1 MAPSKRLLSWPSSS
15 DDDVSAG
22 GGELSRP
29 RKRWRAL
36 VLGLGVKRK
45 RSMEGVFGFREL
57 MGEEFMGMFL
67 PFFGKMVQKVVS
79 EEVEKA
85 IFRRVSTPAPP
96 RLLVALNQQRPRFQL
111 MFLNELKPVY
121 TLMKLEA
128 KDGPGLKVA
137 IVERLE
143 NNQMRI
149 VRFGHLSSAKVEV
162 VVLHGNF
169 NAKNE
174 EQWAPEDFSKQIVCG
189 REKSAQLLTGNL
201 TLKLNGGEALLENAT
216 FTDNS
221 SFTSTKKFRL
231 GLRLVNDSEDR
242 VLEGIT
248 EPFRVKERRV
258 EGFEKHYPPMLD
270 DEVWRLEKI
279 GRNGAHHQALTN
291 SGVDTVQKFLQ
302 AYFTDEKK
310 LIQTFSKMSQA
321 AWKIIISHAMTCE
334 VGDDLCLYEAKG
346 NNMGLFFDAIYQ
358 LVGVKFGDSYKPINE
373 LDKIEKNAVETIKQ
387 AAYENLSGIQY
398 DHKMVNNYPVP
409 LHRFHCG
416 GTSMLT
422 NFVPNQQIPTCGQYN
437 SALAG
442 QPFESTENFSSFQGA
457 SNASVDRSRFVQGQT
472 SNVQFSQQSVMG
484 NVIPHH
490 SNQGTFIPGPR
501 ITPLCIPNTEKTY
514 FYPNAHSNIQAD
526 QTATRIG
533 QYGHN
538 ERSHSPEESYKR
550 FSPDSFLRTD
560 EVVALMQP
568 HLVPPSNSENFSNQ
582 LNLVSNDQI
591 SQQIAAPFQPSR
603 TNSFDASSCDQLIQ
617 NFISQ
622 FSSNEGVAMP
632 LSPHQ
637 GSIETG
643 ICGEALQSLE
653 KGFASPPSKAKTC
666 PNNMSLVK
674 TGCKN
679 SRSKIH
685 PGVDADVLQ
694 TSDQLELMILSK
706 S

>member
-1 MAPSKRLLSWPSSS
+1 
-15 DDDVSAG
+15 
-22 GGELSRP
+22 
-29 RKRWRAL
+29 
-36 VLGLGVKRK
+36 
-45 RSMEGVFGFREL
+45 MEGVFGFREM

-85 IFRRVSTPAPP
+85 IFRQVSTPAPP
-96 RLLVALNQQRPRFQL
+96 RLLAGLNQQRPRYQL
-111 MFLNELKPVY
+111 VFLNELKPVY

-149 VRFGHLSSAKVEV
+149 VRFGHLASAKVEV

-174 EQWAPEDFSKQIVCG
+174 EQWTPEDFSKQIVCG

-231 GLRLVNDSEDR
+231 GLRLANNSEDR

-302 AYFTDEKK
+302 SYFTDEKK
-310 LIQTFSKMSQA
+310 LFQTFSKMSQA
-321 AWKIIISHAMTCE
+321 AWKTIISHAMTCE
-334 VGDDLCLYEAKG
+334 VGDDLCLYEVKG
-346 NNMGLFFDAIYQ
+346 NNVGLFFDAIYQ

-373 LDKIEKNAVETIKQ
+373 LDEIEQSAVETMKQ
-387 AAYENLSGIQY
+387 LAYANISGIQY

-422 NFVPNQQIPTCGQYN
+422 DFIPKQQIPTCGQYN

-442 QPFESTENFSSFQGA
+442 QPFESTENFSSFQEA
-457 SNASVDRSRFVQGQT
+457 SNQASVDMSRFVQGQT
-472 SNVQFSQQSVMG
+472 SNVQFSQQLGMG
-484 NVIPHH
+484 NFIPHH
-490 SNQGTFIPGPR
+490 SNQGTFIPRPR

-514 FYPNAHSNIQAD
+514 FNPNAHSSIQAD
-526 QTATRIG
+526 HAATRIG
-533 QYGHN
+533 QYAHN

-550 FSPDSFLRTD
+550 FSPDNFLHTD

-568 HLVPPSNSENFSNQ
+568 HLVPPSNSENFSNL
-582 LNLVSNDQI
+582 LNLSSNDQT

-603 TNSFDASSCDQLIQ
+603 TNSFDSSSCDQLIQ

-622 FSSNEGVAMP
+622 FSSNERVAVP
-632 LSPHQ
+632 LSPRKWVK
-637 GSIETG
+637 IRA
-643 ICGEALQSLE
+643 ALKL
-653 KGFASPPSKAKTC
+653 ASVGRLSRASRKASHRPPAR
-666 PNNMSLVK
+666 PRLVP
-674 TGCKN
+674 
-679 SRSKIH
+679 I
-685 PGVDADVLQ
+685 V
-694 TSDQLELMILSK
+694 
-706 S
+706 